1 MQNYCNSL
9 NQVNNAS
16 AYYLIYPSVHY
27 LCFQEVNRYFVLLFE
42 NNTERAVHTKYF
54 LPTVE
59 IKNYNIMINGQNFFD
74 QPVKTNKEMITPL
87 AAY

>member
-1 MQNYCNSL
+1 MEQISIKN
-9 NQVNNAS
+9 NNAS
-16 AYYLIYPSVHY
+16 AYYLIYPSAHY
-27 LCFQEVNRYFVLLFE
+27 LCFQEVNRYFVLSFE

-59 IKNYNIMINGQNFFD
+59 IKNYNIMIDRQNFFD

-87 AAY
+87 VAY